1 MDDIEAVF
9 ERLERTTE
17 APRRSRRVRRT
28 EIPGEPASPTSAPRA
43 SLAAVVVGHSSL
55 VVTGGDPAPEVTV
68 EPVPP
73 VQVAEP
79 AAATPSVAEPAAPE
93 PVTVPAPVART
104 RAPLARLAAWGGA
117 GAVLALVIRVL
128 RRCGR

>member
-17 APRRSRRVRRT
+17 APRRSRRARRT
-28 EIPGEPASPTSAPRA
+28 EIPGEPASPASAPRA
-43 SLAAVVVGHSSL
+43 SLAAEVVGHSSL

-79 AAATPSVAEPAAPE
+79 PAAAPPVEE
-93 PVTVPAPVART
+93 PVTVPDPVART
-104 RAPLARLAAWGGA
+104 RTPLARLAAWGGA
-117 GAVLALVIRVL
+117 GAVLALVIRLL
-128 RRCGR
+128 RRSGR